1 MNKNPELIPVLQMDD
16 PDALD
21 SAKKHLEEN
30 GYAAEVRPFSELPPS
45 GHPDWIIPA
54 NGGYIFYLEKEKYQ
68 KAMEILGTFFGYS
81 E

>member
-16 PDALD
+16 LDALN

-30 GYAAEVRPFSELPPS
+30 GFAAEVRLFSELPS
-45 GHPDWIIPA
+45 SEHPDWIIPA
-54 NGGYIFYLEKEKYQ
+54 NGGYIFYLEKDRYRE
-68 KAMEILGTFFGYS
+68 AMEMLGTYFGYS